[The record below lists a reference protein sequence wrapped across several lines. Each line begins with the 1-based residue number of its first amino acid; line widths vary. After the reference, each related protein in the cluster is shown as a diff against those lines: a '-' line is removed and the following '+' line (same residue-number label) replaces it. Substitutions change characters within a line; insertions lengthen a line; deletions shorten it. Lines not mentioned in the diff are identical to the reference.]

1 MNIGRILLGWLV
13 IAVVI
18 AMIVVA
24 LMACGIISVHIEIVP
39 KDEDDQQGDKKELD
53 DGAEG
58 PDKGNGDK

>member
-1 MNIGRILLGWLV
+1 MNIGRILLGWLA

-39 KDEDDQQGDKKELD
+39 KDEDDQQRDKKELD
-53 DGAEG
+53 DGTEG
-58 PDKGNGDK
+58 TDKGDKE